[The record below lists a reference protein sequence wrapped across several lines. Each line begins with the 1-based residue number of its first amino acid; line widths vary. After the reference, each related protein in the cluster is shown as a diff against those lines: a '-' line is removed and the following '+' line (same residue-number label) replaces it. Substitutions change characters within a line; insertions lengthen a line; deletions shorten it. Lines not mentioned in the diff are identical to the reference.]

1 MNKRI
6 RRFFISI
13 NLLKKNSIILI
24 SNKYELIRNKKNT
37 IMEEIHEYEI
47 DGLLQTMKESG
58 IKGIMKYSDVLTL
71 NHMME
76 RGWIP
81 SFNER
86 DSLIKNLKENTDMS
100 YGEITELL
108 QRYNEWKRFLPSYSL
123 GLNEKLN
130 SINKRMNSVVPFKW
144 IDSENGKRLLG
155 FVNEGNQIT
164 VYDGGGNHLMKIC
177 SIDKKNWSI
186 YWNDYVKL
194 HPHHQHYIIGEV
206 KNLKKMIM

>member
-1 MNKRI
+1 
-6 RRFFISI
+6 
-13 NLLKKNSIILI
+13 
-24 SNKYELIRNKKNT
+24 
-37 IMEEIHEYEI
+37 MEEIHEYEI